1 MNTASDLL
9 HQLSI
14 PHHAPAAYR
23 ALFALG
29 FAGVPIAREG
39 LQHEN
44 TAVRQFCCAFLDHF
58 LVPEAL
64 PDLIAM
70 LADPAPSVR
79 QMTLHTL
86 ACERCKEGACRPEE
100 ATVLPPALRLL
111 GEDSN
116 AHVRAMA
123 IEVIGQYVHTNP
135 QAVQALITAGAS
147 DASPAVRKKARWYA
161 PGGPIFQRTSP
172 RPPRKQRA

>member
-1 MNTASDLL
+1 MTTTNNLL

-14 PHHAPAAYR
+14 PHHAPVAYR

-29 FAGVPIAREG
+29 FDAVPIAQAG

-44 TAVRQFCCAFLDHF
+44 AAVRQYCCAFLDHF
-58 LVPEAL
+58 LVPAAL

-70 LADPAPSVR
+70 LADPAPGVR

-100 ATVLPPALRLL
+100 AAVLPAALRML
-111 GEDSN
+111 GED
-116 AHVRAMA
+116 ADPHVRAMA

-135 QAVQALITAGAS
+135 QAVQALIAASAS

-161 PGGPIFQRTSP
+161 PGGPIFKRTTP